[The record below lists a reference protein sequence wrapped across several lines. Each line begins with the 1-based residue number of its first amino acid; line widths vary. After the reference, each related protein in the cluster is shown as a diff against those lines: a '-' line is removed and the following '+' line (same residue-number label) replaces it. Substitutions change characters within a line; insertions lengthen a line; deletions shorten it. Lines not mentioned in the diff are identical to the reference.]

1 MVEFTSTKAAPRKGY
16 LVPAVA
22 GTVLILLLAG
32 IVVLMQ
38 YQKSVLPEDGESAAA
53 VPDML
58 RPGNTDFEYYKT
70 KVRIEDVK
78 AVIQISFNQV
88 RTAKISGTI
97 VNDGDRMLDAVE
109 LHFVLYDVW
118 GEISKERT
126 AFVLRPKSGF
136 SGKPV
141 EPLGKRRFEIGV
153 ESVELYWNPEEVS
166 YDITGLRYQ

>member
-1 MVEFTSTKAAPRKGY
+1 MVEFTSAKPAPRKNY
-16 LVPAVA
+16 FVPVIA

-32 IVVLMQ
+32 ILALIQ
-38 YQKSVLPEDGESAAA
+38 YQKSALPEDGESRP
-53 VPDML
+53 VVSDLL
-58 RPGNTDFEYYKT
+58 RPGDTDFDYYKT

-78 AVIQISFNQV
+78 AVLQISFNQI

-97 VNDGDRMLDAVE
+97 INDGDRILDAVE

-118 GEISKERT
+118 GKISKERT

-141 EPLGKRRFEIGV
+141 EPLERRRFEIGV

-166 YDITGLRYQ
+166 YEITGLRYQ